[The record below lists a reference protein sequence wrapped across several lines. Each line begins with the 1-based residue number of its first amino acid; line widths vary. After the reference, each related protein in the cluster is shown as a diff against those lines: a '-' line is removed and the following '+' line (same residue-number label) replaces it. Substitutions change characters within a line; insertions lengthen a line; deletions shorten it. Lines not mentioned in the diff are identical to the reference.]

1 MFLWWLQKL
10 AAIVIL
16 WSPQVAK
23 HDCRNSAK
31 SCGDFDTCMI
41 AASYGGDHY
50 I

>member
-1 MFLWWLQKL
+1 MILWCLQDV
-10 AAIVIL
+10 ATIITL

-23 HDCRNSAK
+23 HDCRNSAIN
-31 SCGDFDTCMI
+31 CGDFDTCMI